1 MRYILITL
9 IIFGFSFQLNAQN
22 GQPKIHWNKD
32 RLLKIA
38 DFKAIP
44 PEGVDYEANTN
55 SGISY
60 SWTYATI
67 TGEQVLE
74 YEVISNFYP
83 NLSWILDVEDE
94 DYLLAHEQVHFNIS
108 ELHARK
114 LRKLLSE
121 YIIGRNVRRD
131 LKILYTTI
139 EKQRIAMQKK
149 FDTETDHSRIKEQE
163 ISWRKFILKELEQLD
178 AFAY

>member
-1 MRYILITL
+1 MRNILISL
-9 IIFGFSFQLNAQN
+9 IIFCSFPLNAQN

-32 RLLKIA
+32 RPLKIA

-44 PEGVDYEANTN
+44 PDGLDYEANTN

-60 SWTYATI
+60 SWTYATN

-74 YEVISNFYP
+74 YEVMSNFYP
-83 NLSWILDVEDE
+83 NLSWIRDVEDE

-121 YIIGRNVRRD
+121 YVIGRMVRRD
-131 LKILYTTI
+131 LKTLYTKV
-139 EKQRIAMQKK
+139 ESQRMAMQEK
-149 FDTETDHSRIKEQE
+149 FDKETDHSRIKEQE
-163 ISWRKFILKELEQLD
+163 FRWRKFILKELERLK
-178 AFAY
+178 AFAD